1 MYDPLQYADNKYSF
15 APVQIGSIKHSAELM
30 VAWCGPIK
38 IGIPQVDYGVF
49 QVFSGQLDNYAF
61 YNYHSFLNPPPPK
74 NVASYKPTYY
84 SNPVSLGCAY
94 PGYGSPSSAVY
105 GSVVPS
111 YLKAANQDYW
121 ADANNPNTAKQH
133 TYSGPGGSDSC
144 NMRFRHMNNT
154 TADFLFLDGH
164 VEPRVLGTVLAQ
176 DICVRFS
183 N

>member
-1 MYDPLQYADNKYSF
+1 
-15 APVQIGSIKHSAELM
+15 M